1 MTKPDLAQI
10 ESERTRAQE
19 ELRRTGGLLQAVAD
33 EVPDAIFVKD
43 RGGKYLLFNKAASRL
58 TGKPAAEVL
67 GRDDTA
73 IFDPD
78 SARVAMDNDR
88 RVMASG
94 VADTREE
101 ELTAAGVTR
110 TYLATKAPYR
120 DEHGNVI
127 GVIGIS
133 RDITKRKEAEKQSR
147 AAAERL
153 QAVIAAAPMVIWA
166 IDRSGIKTLSV
177 GKLLEKWGR
186 EQNELVGH
194 SIFEAAKDVPEMLD
208 AARRVLS
215 GEVLS
220 GVTTAGNE
228 TFEWWYN
235 PLRAGGGAI
244 TGAIGV
250 AIDVTDRKH
259 AVESLRESEARKTA
273 ILRGALDAIITM
285 DHEGKVR
292 GWNPAAERIFGYSE
306 SEALGRPLAEL
317 IIPPALR
324 PQHIQGL
331 AHFLAT
337 GQGPI
342 LDKRLELPA
351 VRADGSEF
359 TVELS
364 VTRIQD
370 SDRPLF
376 TGFVRDV
383 TDLKRAKDA
392 LTLFRSLVNHANDAI
407 EVIDPETGRFLDVN
421 EKACLAHGFTREEYL
436 ALQVPDL
443 DPTMSAPGAWAQNV
457 DSIRR
462 TGSRIFESQHRRRD
476 GSVFPVEINVTYI
489 RLDRDYLL
497 AVVRDITER
506 KQAEESLRRSERLL
520 RLVLDALPVGV
531 VVTNLAGDIILGNPA
546 SKQIWGGMIIDGAE
560 RCARSKG
567 WRHGTGERIGP
578 DEWASRRAFT
588 QGQTSVNEL
597 IDIESFD
604 GVRKIIKNSAAPI
617 RDDNQTITGAVVIN
631 EDITDVLRLEDQ
643 FRQAQKMEAIGQ
655 LAGGVAHDFNNL
667 LTIINGYSEIIPTQL
682 PADSPVRKMVRE
694 IGQAGERAASLTRQ
708 LLAFSRKQV
717 LEPKVLNLNAL
728 VTDTAKM
735 LHRLLG
741 EDLDLN
747 TILEPALGRVKADPG
762 QIEQV
767 LMNLAVNARDAMP
780 QGGKLSIETANATL
794 DETYTQAYPDL
805 RPGPYVMLAVSDT
818 GMGMD
823 EATKA
828 HIFEPFFTTKGPGKG
843 TGLGLATVH
852 GIVKQSNGHIAVSSE
867 PGRGTTFKIFLP
879 LVAEVISSGKSHAGS
894 KATLRGNETILLA
907 EDEPAVRA
915 LTRHVLQMH
924 GYTVLEAG
932 QSDKA
937 LHIAEEYK
945 GKIHLLV
952 TDVVMPV
959 MSGRQLAERLAAIRP
974 GLRVLYLSGYT
985 DDSVVRHG
993 VLQAETAF
1001 LQKPFTPTS
1010 LATKVRAVLDEQGG
1024 EGPPNQTLK
1033 RTGVEPGP

>member
-1 MTKPDLAQI
+1 MTQSDLAQI
-10 ESERTRAQE
+10 ELERARAQE
-19 ELRRTGGLLQAVAD
+19 EMRRTGGLLQAVAD

-43 RGGKYLLFNKAASRL
+43 RDGRYLLFNKAASRL
-58 TGKPAAEVL
+58 TGKPVAEVL

-78 SARVAMDNDR
+78 SARIVMDNDR

-94 VADTREE
+94 VAHTREE

-110 TYLATKAPYR
+110 TYLATKVPYH
-120 DEHGNVI
+120 DVDGNVV

-133 RDITKRKEAEKQSR
+133 RDITDQKR
-147 AAAERL
+147 
-153 QAVIAAAPMVIWA
+153 
-166 IDRSGIKTLSV
+166 
-177 GKLLEKWGR
+177 
-186 EQNELVGH
+186 
-194 SIFEAAKDVPEMLD
+194 
-208 AARRVLS
+208 
-215 GEVLS
+215 
-220 GVTTAGNE
+220 
-228 TFEWWYN
+228 
-235 PLRAGGGAI
+235 
-244 TGAIGV
+244 
-250 AIDVTDRKH
+250 

-292 GWNPAAERIFGYSE
+292 GWNPAAERIFRFTE
-306 SEALGRPLAEL
+306 REALGRPLDEL
-317 IIPPALR
+317 IIPAALR
-324 PQHIQGL
+324 QQHLQGL
-331 AHFLAT
+331 ATFVAT
-337 GQGPI
+337 GHGPI

-351 VRADGSEF
+351 ARSDGSEF
-359 TVELS
+359 PAELS
-364 VTRIQD
+364 VTRIEE
-370 SDRPLF
+370 SGRPLF
-376 TGFVRDV
+376 TGFVRDI
-383 TDLKRAKDA
+383 TERKRAEE
-392 LTLFRSLVNHANDAI
+392 TLQRSERNFATLVEKSMQGIAIFQGQKLVYANSAQCANL
-407 EVIDPETGRFLDVN
+407 GYDV
-421 EKACLAHGFTREEYL
+421 EELKAMSREQLL
-436 ALQVPDL
+436 ALVQP
-443 DPTMSAPGAWAQNV
+443 
-457 DSIRR
+457 
-462 TGSRIFESQHRRRD
+462 
-476 GSVFPVEINVTYI
+476 
-489 RLDRDYLL
+489 LDRLITDERARKRLAGEDVASEVEFRIVRKDGATRWLQAFNNPIEFNGLPALL
-497 AVVRDITER
+497 STAIDITER
-506 KQAEESLRRSERLL
+506 KRAEEALRESERLL

-531 VVTNLAGDIILGNPA
+531 VVTNLSGDIFLGNPA
-546 SKQIWGGMIIDGAE
+546 SKRIWGGMIIDGAE
-560 RCARSKG
+560 RCAKSKG

-588 QGQTSVNEL
+588 TGQTTVNEL

-617 RDDNQTITGAVVIN
+617 RDADQSITGAVVIN
-631 EDITDVLRLEDQ
+631 EDVTDVLRLEDQ
-643 FRQAQKMEAIGQ
+643 FRQAQKMEAVGQ

-667 LTIINGYSEIIPTQL
+667 LTIINGYSEIIGTQL

-728 VTDTAKM
+728 VTDTANM
-735 LHRLLG
+735 LQRLLG
-741 EDLDLN
+741 EDLELN

-762 QIEQV
+762 QLEQV

-780 QGGKLSIETANATL
+780 QGGKFSIETANADL
-794 DETYTQAYPDL
+794 DASYTQAYPEL
-805 RPGPYVMLAVSDT
+805 RPGPYVLLAVSDT
-818 GMGMD
+818 GTGMD
-823 EATKA
+823 EATKG
-828 HIFEPFFTTKGPGKG
+828 HIFEPFFTTKAPGKG

-852 GIVKQSNGHIAVSSE
+852 GIVKQSNGHITVASE
-867 PGRGTTFKIFLP
+867 PGRGTTFKIYLP
-879 LVAEVISSGKSHAGS
+879 VVAEVISLGKSHAGL
-894 KATLRGNETILLA
+894 KASLRGNETILLA

-924 GYTVLEAG
+924 GYTVLEAS

-937 LHIAEEYK
+937 LRIAEEHK

-1010 LATKVRAVLDEQGG
+1010 LAAKVRAVLDEQGG
-1024 EGPPNQTLK
+1024 EGPPN
-1033 RTGVEPGP
+1033 